1 MNCPER
7 GFMPRKSLTEWSAK
21 PLTFGMAPQVPSL
34 VYPGVTSVN
43 RSIEALKNLMFLRIF
58 SGIRLP
64 TNAMIIPTRTVSKVP
79 EKPTQSTYISPQL
92 SLSLF
97 SSFLSFIVLMIFSL
111 IFFFALFLRI
121 RQITNTAK
129 TASAPPAMSILFLN
143 FFIFF

>member
-97 SSFLSFIVLMIFSL
+97 KIRKNEPYYNYFSIVNKKKKDISGTKEVLM
-111 IFFFALFLRI
+111 
-121 RQITNTAK
+121 QITAEK
-129 TASAPPAMSILFLN
+129 
-143 FFIFF
+143 